1 MHAETPLSTITRLLA
16 VRKKDRLGDE
26 KNLSF
31 AQQMMAHFVPTV
43 SFFGREGVVEK
54 QSLHGKISSFVN
66 QRVSKSL
73 INKKIRQVFAR
84 ALAELIKAPKGL
96 EGIEMSDRICLLRE
110 FQSEDAIKAL
120 IGGSEEAHKVKNIEL
135 EILEK
140 EALKKREE
148 SEIAEIEEITK
159 WSLLRCSTGEI
170 VELSTFQELFTE
182 GTSNSGF
189 YNERLERFLTNY
201 PDYAA
206 SDWKNKQKRIQEG
219 LSFREALFALVREE
233 DSFKPENAR
242 LKVLRT
248 AAKKLQEEVLKLSSS
263 DSRWVCGS
271 FGDRHIS
278 LQKLLGAIKNL
289 PQVIRDEMP
298 EALRNVAAKLTKK
311 PQDLVDET
319 VHEWIEKLKER
330 LDTQNDQGQLEFLN
344 VLFPDGAR
352 QLHAGAGNLLPASV
366 VGAIEA
372 RLQKGVLGN
381 FADLLEGMLPDEN
394 RKLPEAI
401 TRWLP
406 HVVQHRIENKMQ
418 GGLLE
423 ILAGIAKFSPSSQ
436 ISDFLSVI
444 LLNKDLI
451 ETSQTSATLDLVG
464 KLFWMWSFLPSEA
477 SLKTLKWLAGNA
489 HLLKDVKSRQEVQER
504 VELEIRKWTQKP
516 LKLIQESSTT
526 TVSGIFSQ
534 LRSALKPEWL
544 EFLGF
549 DGSFAFGHLWLEF
562 LKQSDGRFTVEIY
575 STGIALSKHPQN
587 EEGKVCFP
595 LRFVDIDPSKLNRD
609 FFFKLLFHTIEP
621 NCEENIRSSGADL
634 FEFMTTHLKGK
645 QDLRKPPAYRKL
657 PLDVAGDAAMSELC
671 LTSESAS
678 QGYANF
684 VISLEVLMDFCSP
697 YLTGKNGTLEI
708 YDPLVANAL
717 EAAVGVLSKRKE
729 TLVGVLVPDFT
740 KKVEITIKEI
750 SRALQQ
756 FKIRTAASET
766 RKNEIVPSKGTNPFR
781 LPEELLQPVRAVF
794 FKNHISE
801 ETILSYKPT
810 LLWALGEELEDFIDA
825 LASTIGPLDESQK
838 PVKGAVL
845 TQLDATLKKGW
856 LKEIIQGICFQ
867 SALAALKFA
876 ISAARLYQSG
886 LPPIFILSSLN
897 WAAHQVFPQV
907 ILDWYHQALGYV
919 LRKSIE
925 MTLNFALRLI
935 LNPAEIA
942 QFKLFQNTWKTVL
955 QKVTKQL
962 MGTSEVSYDL
972 DRPLVAEPPLEPLA
986 IAIDERGAKGSS
998 TIQIRYANEDQVVTQ
1013 LSIPQASILP
1023 NSKVIQ
1029 KEIRD
1034 WISLSEIVEKTSA
1047 NEALY
1052 YLCTQIERFKIPGN
1066 TQDDFWKVL
1075 KEAPECLEAFYA
1087 LSVRLVTI
1095 AEELKNGFKL
1105 RDELFG
1111 LTIVSL
1117 YSLLAIIDCL
1127 VRQSPSSCFK
1137 GYKTNIYELLA
1148 WSTSGTGFLGQPST
1162 SARLKQIFAYFG
1174 VDMHYLPCAE
1184 EILRTSKESLF
1195 YYDESLVGDSTLLPK
1210 HLPEVTILKEH
1221 LPKIDFE
1228 KELAHTAFTY
1238 ESFLEIVEDPVKHKQ
1253 KWEQLVKELWI
1264 RGLKSNLKFLYPL
1277 RIQKSF
1283 RAKLATE
1290 HPGKAI
1296 FASLLKVFKTPKWRE
1311 AYPKLSQ
1318 LLEGMFVTNAM
1329 SDLEKVEI
1337 LFSESFVFERH
1348 FKSKLFPSGFIHLR
1362 FHAILNSLFTKTD
1375 STKRE
1380 TSALRCVIKDSI
1392 FYFRSGNTI
1401 ERKIENFFGIWPK
1414 RIPFQILGKLSKP
1427 YSPLSF
1433 LSQEGARYLDVRTR
1447 RTQAEI
1453 IEYNTLV
1460 NANASSKIA
1469 SQDPSRNDEYFRDL
1483 ACQGPKDWQT
1493 LEAIVCEPKDACVR
1507 LLSYLEEH
1515 KDSLYNHPKLF
1526 EFFERLMFRPLA
1538 LAEQLS
1544 QSPLSVRSVGEFLT
1558 SQFAYHQAHS
1568 NLLVRIWLLTVGIK
1582 LRDCCQALGLETNH
1596 YFPSFKVE
1604 LERVKS
1610 LMDPMGA
1617 RMFYHMMGALLSPF
1631 PLAQLGLED
1640 QLDGACNLVLPLFCG
1655 NFFLRKK
1662 EFYSLL
1668 MLNRECDANFLESL
1682 VETYKIRYW
1691 RERETLC
1698 ELLKDSSFAN
1708 KLIQRVLKEC
1718 KIAFGVDQSQ
1728 WELISGFT
1736 YSNGTV
1742 IVDFTS
1748 GLIKAENPFV
1758 SLDFLDAVNKWGIE
1772 VLKLPLTNPL
1782 LQDKEGNFRSLD
1794 GSVLVEVSD
1803 FSKAEV
1809 SEIVF
1814 RRHRYTRFEET
1825 HPERFPRNSE
1835 VWKIEDLLGSS
1846 GKTEGT
1852 LLCAYVEQKFV
1863 DAYPPQGWKKYS
1875 DATEFFAASRD
1886 EIDDFG
1892 KKFANRPSGILGL
1905 SVSLKASR
1913 RVGETSYRFV
1923 SMEELLITPEFFK
1936 ALSAPNCLPSD
1947 LAVWMEQ
1954 TTSPRRKVHLSPL
1967 GITKEL
1973 SQPHQGILR
1982 LPMAEYQQEA
1992 LLEITGE
1999 KKADLIHSLERFCGR
2014 SQIQLFCRSGSK
2026 HIEKVVFTPFN
2037 LTFTVINENG
2047 HLKAVNSQ
2055 EFPGF
2060 HIAPIQDHQRLNAF
2074 GNYLM
2079 LVNAEGR
2086 HKVLIPDGQWI
2097 STLALRAVSLLGPLA
2112 SLVVAKIDERNL
2124 ETKREYHTFAMDSS
2138 GSLTTENPKS
2148 LIFLMALSL
2157 AANRSKEA
2165 ERLCST
2171 FELIAKRTKLSC
2183 ELIGS
2188 LLPLLLVPMDISGVV
2203 AIRRRLI
2210 VALEE
2215 NFALHSSSIEEIS
2228 SSDFFSEL
2236 ISCVTVLYDLARS
2249 TQKAEKPSS
2258 QEDFQDWLLF
2268 QYVFRVLSAQLR
2280 NLIDERLVP
2289 KGNEGNGPKF
2299 LGSLTNLVNL
2309 PLEILK
2315 TVGDGFSLETCETS
2329 ERNESVSAPY
2339 SQRNVVKFLGPLA
2352 DLAKIPLEI
2361 LKNLADRFSLEM
2373 VVETLILP
2381 SHLDRRLD
2389 YLKKRFGKDDGA
2401 LKKAIKFAFDVLKT
2415 PSGIPSLAVQLQ
2427 QVIPQVEGAGSLQ
2440 ESHLLKTATFL
2451 KGVGEL
2457 YFTGATGLGL
2467 EALFHAMVD
2476 SRDVVLKE
2484 TDFDIKR
2491 LTAALFKRNF
2501 VAYYRIASQFRS
2513 THQTAKLKELLPL
2526 MHGGW
2531 DAQTAVLVKY
2541 LSYISDPK
2549 YCLMFERVEVLL
2561 KAFNPEPSAS
2571 IDAPFE
2577 MRYPKW
2583 ILFFNRLNKI
2593 VMTIE
2598 AAFQGLDI
2606 MLPRILDY
2614 RLQTGILRQLN
2625 GGQSSYNHNLQLPL
2639 LGLGVST
2646 FRTLKSYYDEKIELN
2661 QALRVASSANVQ
2673 TSVFAAVQT
2682 DDAKFD
2688 EFLRHKIFPLAF
2700 EFGPPIQRF
2709 DEEEKITPFDVSKG
2723 GAVAERV
2730 NLSLDD
2736 HYASQD
2742 RIPHQIKLKSEEALW
2757 SVYVHLLEYS
2767 NGLRTALKAER
2778 ERLLNSVNQSNIL
2791 TPITFEEL
2799 TGSFLDGNFERFTKR
2814 LQLTPESICHLD
2826 LAVARDIARHLRLQ
2840 QFERILTHFDAIA
2853 SANKGSLADCEEQIE
2868 AIAEELIAE
2877 RAYKF
2882 DQGSSRLTRRLML
2895 FEYVTKK
2902 MLWEKQ
2908 VKIMTQLLLGKEPNV
2923 VVELLMS
2930 LGKTWYGVPT
2940 TNAFEADGTKIVF
2953 DIFPSAIAA
2962 TNIRQIGSQARTIF
2976 NQTVNVLQFNRR
2988 QGLVKVNLDTV
2999 ALILERSMQQ
3009 REIIS
3014 MTRED
3019 IQALELMYLD
3029 GLLRL
3034 KNANTF
3040 RNYNSKN
3047 LILDVAKILQSVRRF
3062 GKVVG
3067 DEAHELL
3074 NHRQEL
3080 NYPAGPH
3087 STIRQSYYMVMEM
3100 CVRHF
3105 MQIPIVNQLIA
3116 ENNLPKLLASEEQWL
3131 EVLNLLAVKM
3141 SGYKPFAFATP
3152 EVKGDFVHYVS
3163 GQTSTVPVAL
3173 KTHPLF
3179 SEMALVKG
3187 MLGTLL
3193 PLTFARK
3200 VNVDFGASLEG
3211 NGEYARPYEGNT
3223 SPMEQASIR
3232 SPYEALAKTFVQF
3245 LHNGLSI
3252 EQFDCLVKTLL
3263 KKMHQEMKVRKVRG
3277 EDTAAYKLFQS
3288 WSPGVSLLA
3297 MESDEVSRAS
3307 LAPTILH
3314 TTEAILLYIRYHVQK
3329 DIKYWKCNLRSGPQD
3344 FFSMFA
3350 SGFFDTGTPYNFGTY
3365 PSKLKMQWDAGT
3377 IGRALDTI
3385 HKKCPQDGIHVLQA
3399 SKPYAILN
3407 ETLHRFFSL
3416 RSNFTALI
3424 DGSALLAGLSN
3435 HDVAM
3440 IMRQFVS
3447 SSRPD
3452 IKGIVYFHKSA
3463 EGKDELVCL
3472 EQGAEKPI
3480 PFDQSALSPEQRLS
3494 YFDQRHGFAA
3504 DIPQKNNA
3512 IGLNLIGNTLTLNR
3526 LMQEVFRMR
3535 GIKKWKKMGI
3545 SDDLQTM
3552 DDQEIGTQTIQFAMT
3567 AEMKALLSPQG
3578 TPTLRDII
3586 QFAISNEAKIAEKD
3600 NYESYRQ
3607 KLTSLIRRAVMDK
3620 LEAVDS
3626 TDAML
3631 ALFEEFE
3638 HVLVQN
3644 VQDDPAH
3651 LFGYIEMEVDT
3662 LGEKGVL
3669 ARLREEAYETISR
3682 SASFSLKEKE
3692 AIKREIEA
3700 IEIHAM
3706 PSTIKVPT
3714 DDGQLVLHVAEDLN
3728 KAVHHEVEIGTEITK
3743 EQENN
3748 RENELQNSVQ
3758 NQMAGTKFLEWS
3770 WEGEF
3775 NPHAMTWMT
3784 FSSSKAKSTK
3794 IMAKHAT
3801 SGLNFIKRM
3810 VGIKELKLVIP
3821 PLFKVEELL
3830 ARSAVEVM
3838 AQLSYCFDARL
3849 WFSNNFLPRH
3859 TSELAEGKVEIGETM
3874 QRDLYEV
3881 LVHYKEGVTGELEF
3895 LSMGC
3900 LSIKDSVELRRRFN
3914 GAEPGKTK
3922 AFIYDVTTRM
3932 IVAGHQVDLDV
3943 VRKHPDFILLEI
3955 QLKFLNGD
3963 VVYHQDQ
3970 LKSLKKWMRRSDVHK
3985 LKEAFHYIHSN
3996 RGRRE
4001 FYGSD
4006 MEQMILAAQNIP
4018 KEERF

>member
-1 MHAETPLSTITRLLA
+1 MQAETPLSTLTRLLA
-16 VRKKDRLGDE
+16 VRKKDRLSDE
-26 KNLSF
+26 KNPSF
-31 AQQMMAHFVPTV
+31 SQQMMAHFVPTV

-73 INKKIRQVFAR
+73 INKRIRQVFAR
-84 ALAELIKAPKGL
+84 ALAELIKTPKGL
-96 EGIEMSDRICLLRE
+96 EGIEMSDRVCLLRE

-135 EILEK
+135 EVLEK

-148 SEIAEIEEITK
+148 SEIAEIEELTK
-159 WSLLRCSTGEI
+159 WSLLRCSTGAI

-189 YNERLERFLTNY
+189 YNERLERFLTSY

-206 SDWKNKQKRIQEG
+206 PDWKHKQKRIQEG

-248 AAKKLQEEVLKLSSS
+248 AAKKLQEEVLNLSSS
-263 DSRWVCGS
+263 DSRWFCGS
-271 FGDRHIS
+271 FGERHIS
-278 LQKLLGAIKNL
+278 LQKLLGAINNL
-289 PQVIRDEMP
+289 PQVIRDGMP
-298 EALRNVAAKLTKK
+298 EALKNLAAKLTKK

-319 VHEWIEKLKER
+319 VHEWIEKLKEQ

-352 QLHAGAGNLLPASV
+352 QLHAGAGTLLPASI

-406 HVVQHRIENKMQ
+406 HVVQHRIENKLQ

-477 SLKTLKWLAGNA
+477 SLKILKWLAGNA

-504 VELEIRKWTQKP
+504 IELEIRNWTQKP
-516 LKLIQESSTT
+516 LKLIQESSDT
-526 TVSGIFSQ
+526 TVSGIFNQ

-562 LKQSDGRFTVEIY
+562 FKQPDGRFTVEIY

-587 EEGKVCFP
+587 DEGKIGFP
-595 LRFVDIDPSKLNRD
+595 LRLVDIDPSKLNRD

-621 NCEENIRSSGADL
+621 NCDENIRSSGADL

-645 QDLRKPPAYRKL
+645 EDLRKAPAYRKL
-657 PLDVAGDAAMSELC
+657 PLDIASDRDMSELC
-671 LTSESAS
+671 LTSESAA

-684 VISLEVLMDFCSP
+684 VISLEALIDFCSP

-708 YDPLVANAL
+708 YDPSVANAL
-717 EAAVGVLSKRKE
+717 EAAIGVLGKRKE
-729 TLVGVLVPDFT
+729 TLVGVLAPDFT
-740 KKVEITIKEI
+740 KKVEITTKEI

-766 RKNEIVPSKGTNPFR
+766 RKNEIVPNKGTNPFR
-781 LPEELLQPVRAVF
+781 LPEELLQPVRTVF
-794 FKNHISE
+794 LKNHISE

-810 LLWALGEELEDFIDA
+810 LLWALGDELEDFIDA

-838 PVKGAVL
+838 PVKRSVL
-845 TQLDATLKKGW
+845 TQVDATLKKGW

-907 ILDWYHQALGYV
+907 ILDWYHQALGYL

-962 MGTSEVSYDL
+962 MGTSEISYDL
-972 DRPLVAEPPLEPLA
+972 DRPLVAEPTLEPLA
-986 IAIDERGAKGSS
+986 IAMDERGAKGTS
-998 TIQIRYANEDQVVTQ
+998 TIQILYANVEQLLPQ
-1013 LSIPQASILP
+1013 LSIPQAPMLP
-1023 NSKVIQ
+1023 NSRVIQ
-1029 KEIRD
+1029 REIND
-1034 WISLSEIVEKTSA
+1034 WIRLAEIVEKTSA

-1052 YLCTQIERFKIPGN
+1052 YLCAQIERLKIPGN

-1087 LSVRLVTI
+1087 LSVRLVEL
-1095 AEELKNGFKL
+1095 AEKLKNGFKL

-1111 LTIVSL
+1111 LTVVSL

-1127 VRQSPSSCFK
+1127 VRQSSSSCFK

-1162 SARLKQIFAYFG
+1162 SARLKQILEYFG
-1174 VDMHYLPCAE
+1174 VDTHYLPCAE
-1184 EILRTSKESLF
+1184 EILKSGRESVF
-1195 YYDESLVGDSTLLPK
+1195 YYDESWVEDSIALAK

-1253 KWEQLVKELWI
+1253 KWEEVVKELWT

-1337 LFSESFVFERH
+1337 LFAESFVFERH
-1348 FKSKLFPSGFIHLR
+1348 FKSKLFPAGFIHLR
-1362 FHAILNSLFTKTD
+1362 FQVIVNSLFTKTD

-1380 TSALRCVIKDSI
+1380 TSALKCAIKDSI
-1392 FYFRSGNTI
+1392 FYFRPDNTI
-1401 ERKIENFFGIWPK
+1401 GRKIKNFLGIWPK
-1414 RIPFQILGKLSKP
+1414 RIPGRIRGKLSTP
-1427 YSPLSF
+1427 YYPLSF
-1433 LSQEGARYLDVRTR
+1433 LPQEGARYLDVRAR
-1447 RTQAEI
+1447 RTQSEI

-1460 NANASSKIA
+1460 NANASSEA
-1469 SQDPSRNDEYFRDL
+1469 LVSQDPSRNDEYFRNL
-1483 ACQGPKDWQT
+1483 ACQGARDWQT
-1493 LEAIVCEPKDACVR
+1493 LEAIICEPKDACVR

-1515 KDSLYNHPKLF
+1515 KDSLCNHPKLF

-1544 QSPLSVRSVGEFLT
+1544 QSPLSVRSVGEFLA
-1558 SQFAYHQAHS
+1558 SQFTYHQAHD

-1582 LRDCCQALGLETNH
+1582 LRDCCQALGFETSN
-1596 YFPSFKVE
+1596 YFPSLKVE
-1604 LERVKS
+1604 LGRVKS
-1610 LMDPMGA
+1610 LMEPIGA
-1617 RMFYHMMGALLSPF
+1617 RMFYHMMGALVSPF
-1631 PLAQLGLED
+1631 PLAQLGLEE
-1640 QLDGACNLVLPLFCG
+1640 QLDVACGLVLPLFCG

-1668 MLNRECDANFLESL
+1668 MLNRECDATFLESL

-1691 RERETLC
+1691 RERETLF
-1698 ELLKDSSFAN
+1698 ELLKDSSFAS

-1728 WELISGFT
+1728 WKLIGDLA
-1736 YSNGTV
+1736 YSNGTTT
-1742 IVDFTS
+1742 VDFIN
-1748 GLIKAENPFV
+1748 GLIKSENPFV
-1758 SLDFLDAVNKWGIE
+1758 SLDFLDAVKKWGIE
-1772 VLKLPLTNPL
+1772 VLKLPLNNPL

-1794 GSVLVEVSD
+1794 GSVFVEVAD

-1809 SEIVF
+1809 SGVVF
-1814 RRHRYTRFEET
+1814 GSHRYRRFTGTYPET
-1825 HPERFPRNSE
+1825 FPRNSE
-1835 VWKIEDLLGSS
+1835 VWKLEGLFESSEKNEDG
-1846 GKTEGT
+1846 
-1852 LLCAYVEQKFV
+1852 LLCAYVEQKLV
-1863 DAYPPQGWKKYS
+1863 DICPPQGWKKS
-1875 DATEFFAASRD
+1875 SEAKEFLVAFGD
-1886 EIDDFG
+1886 ETNDFG
-1892 KKFANRPSGILGL
+1892 KKFANRPLSILGL

-1913 RVGETSYRFV
+1913 RLGETTYRFV
-1923 SMEELLITPEFFK
+1923 PMEELLITPEFFD
-1936 ALSAPNCLPSD
+1936 ALNAPNCSPSD
-1947 LAVWMEQ
+1947 LAVWIEQ
-1954 TTSPRRKVHLSPL
+1954 TASPKRKVHLSPL

-1973 SQPHQGILR
+1973 SQPHQGIFR
-1982 LPMAEYQQEA
+1982 LPMVEHQQEA

-2037 LTFTVINENG
+2037 LTFTVIEENG
-2047 HLKAVNSQ
+2047 CLKAVNSQ

-2060 HIAPIQDHQRLNAF
+2060 HIAPIQDHKELNSF
-2074 GNYLM
+2074 GNYLI

-2097 STLALRAVSLLGPLA
+2097 STLALRAVPLLGPLA
-2112 SLVVAKIDERNL
+2112 CLVVAKIDERNL
-2124 ETKREYHTFAMDSS
+2124 ETKREYHTFAMEGS

-2171 FELIAKRTKLSC
+2171 FELIAKRTKLSRK
-2183 ELIGS
+2183 LIGS
-2188 LLPLLLVPMDISGVV
+2188 LLPLLLVPLDISGVV

-2215 NFALHSSSIEEIS
+2215 NFALHLSSTVETN
-2228 SSDFFSEL
+2228 SSDSFSEL

-2280 NLIDERLVP
+2280 NLIDNRKDTEE
-2289 KGNEGNGPKF
+2289 NESQVFSP
-2299 LGSLTNLVNL
+2299 LSYLTKL
-2309 PLEILK
+2309 PWEVLK
-2315 TVGDGFSLETCETS
+2315 DMGDAFSLHMDKSFGHDDSLFTHY
-2329 ERNESVSAPY
+2329 NQGNAF
-2339 SQRNVVKFLGPLA
+2339 KFLGPLTN
-2352 DLAKIPLEI
+2352 LAKIPLEI

-2373 VVETLILP
+2373 VLETLILP
-2381 SHLDRRLD
+2381 SHLDRRFE

-2415 PSGIPSLAVQLQ
+2415 PSGIPSLGVQLQ
-2427 QVIPQVEGAGSLQ
+2427 QVIPQIEGAGSLQ
-2440 ESHLLKTATFL
+2440 ESLLLKGGTWL
-2451 KGVGEL
+2451 KEVGEL
-2457 YFTGATGLGL
+2457 YFNGANGLGL
-2467 EALFHAMVD
+2467 EVLFYAMVD

-2513 THQTAKLKELLPL
+2513 THQTAKLKELLSL
-2526 MHGGW
+2526 MRGGW

-2571 IDAPFE
+2571 VDAPFE
-2577 MRYPKW
+2577 IRYPKW
-2583 ILFFNRLNKI
+2583 IIFFNRLNKI

-2598 AAFQGLDI
+2598 AAFKGLDI

-2625 GGQSSYNHNLQLPL
+2625 GGQFSYNYNLKIPL
-2639 LGLGVST
+2639 LGFGVST
-2646 FRTLKSYYDEKIELN
+2646 FRTLKSYYDERIELN
-2661 QALRVASSANVQ
+2661 QALRVVSSTNVQ
-2673 TSVFAAVQT
+2673 TSVFAAVQA
-2682 DDAKFD
+2682 DDVKFD
-2688 EFLRHKIFPLAF
+2688 KFLRHKIFPLAF
-2700 EFGPPIQRF
+2700 EFGPPVQWF
-2709 DEEEKITPFDVSKG
+2709 DKEEKVTPFDVAKG

-2742 RIPHQIKLKSEEALW
+2742 RIAHQIKLKSEEALW

-2767 NGLRTALKAER
+2767 NGLRVALKAER
-2778 ERLLNSVNQSNIL
+2778 ERLLNSVNQGNTL
-2791 TPITFEEL
+2791 APITFEEL

-2814 LQLTPESICHLD
+2814 LQLAPESICHLD
-2826 LAVARDIARHLRLQ
+2826 LAVARDLARHLRLQ

-2853 SANKGSLADCEEQIE
+2853 SANKGSLANCEEQIE

-2882 DQGSSRLTRRLML
+2882 DQDSSRLTRRLML

-2908 VKIMTQLLLGKEPNV
+2908 VKIITQLLLGKEPNV

-2999 ALILERSMQQ
+2999 ALILQRSMQQ

-3029 GLLRL
+3029 GLHRL
-3034 KNANTF
+3034 KNASTF

-3105 MQIPIVNQLIA
+3105 MQIPIVNQLVA

-3152 EVKGDFVHYVS
+3152 EVKRDFVHYVS
-3163 GQTSTVPVAL
+3163 GQTSTIPVAL

-3232 SPYEALAKTFVQF
+3232 SPYEALTKTFVQF

-3263 KKMHQEMKVRKVRG
+3263 KKMHQEIKVRKVCA
-3277 EDTAAYKLFQS
+3277 EETTAYKLFQS
-3288 WSPGVSLLA
+3288 WSPGASLLA
-3297 MESDEVSRAS
+3297 MESDRVSRAS
-3307 LAPTILH
+3307 VAPTILRS
-3314 TTEAILLYIRYHVQK
+3314 TEAILLYIRYHVQK

-3407 ETLHRFFSL
+3407 ETLHRFFSP

-3452 IKGIVYFHKSA
+3452 IKGIVYFHKGT

-3480 PFDQSALSPEQRLS
+3480 PFDQSTLSPEQRLS

-3545 SDDLQTM
+3545 SDDLKAM
-3552 DDQEIGTQTIQFAMT
+3552 NDQEIGTQTIQFAMT

-3578 TPTLRDII
+3578 TPTLRDIM

-3682 SASFSLKEKE
+3682 SASFNSKEKE

-3728 KAVHHEVEIGTEITK
+3728 KAVHHEVEIGTETTK

-3758 NQMAGTKFLEWS
+3758 NQMGGTRFLEWS

-3794 IMAKHAT
+3794 IIAKHAA

-3810 VGIKELKLVIP
+3810 VGIKELKLVLP

-3830 ARSAVEVM
+3830 TRSAVEVM
-3838 AQLSYCFDARL
+3838 AQISYCFDSRL

-3881 LVHYKEGVTGELEF
+3881 LVHYKEDLAGEVEF
-3895 LSMGC
+3895 LSVGC

-3914 GAEPGKTK
+3914 GAEPGTTK
-3922 AFIYDVTTRM
+3922 AFIYDVNARM
-3932 IVAGHQVDLDV
+3932 IVAGHQMDLEV
-3943 VRKHPDFILLEI
+3943 LRKHPDFILLEI